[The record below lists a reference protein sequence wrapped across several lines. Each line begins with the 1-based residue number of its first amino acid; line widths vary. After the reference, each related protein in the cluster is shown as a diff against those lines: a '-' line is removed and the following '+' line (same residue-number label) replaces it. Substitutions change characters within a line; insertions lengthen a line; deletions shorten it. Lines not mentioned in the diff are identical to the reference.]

1 MHFACYLC
9 LMGETSVVQVRD
21 VPTEAVETLKA
32 RASRRGQSLAA
43 YLREL
48 ILEEA
53 SLPEL
58 DEVMARLAEDE
69 PINYTAEDLREFM
82 ADGRR

>member
-1 MHFACYLC
+1 MA
-9 LMGETSVVQVRD
+9 ETTVVQVRD
-21 VPTEAVETLKA
+21 VPAEAVETLKA
-32 RASRRGQSLAA
+32 RAARKGQSLTA

-48 ILEEA
+48 IVEEA

-69 PINYTAEDLREFM
+69 PINYTAEDLREFR
-82 ADGRR
+82 ADGHR

>member
-1 MHFACYLC
+1 
-9 LMGETSVVQVRD
+9 MGETTVVQVRD
-21 VPTEAVETLKA
+21 VPAEAVETLKA
-32 RASRRGQSLAA
+32 RAARRGLPLAA

-53 SLPEL
+53 SLPAV

-69 PINYTAEDLREFM
+69 PVNYTTEDLQDFM
-82 ADGRR
+82 TDGRR

>member
-1 MHFACYLC
+1 MA
-9 LMGETSVVQVRD
+9 ETTVVQVRD
-21 VPTEAVETLKA
+21 VPAEAVETLKA
-32 RASRRGQSLAA
+32 RAARKGLSLAA

-58 DEVMARLAEDE
+58 DEVMARLSQDE
-69 PINYTAEDLREFM
+69 PIDYTEEDLREFRS
-82 ADGRR
+82 DGRR

>member
-1 MHFACYLC
+1 MA
-9 LMGETSVVQVRD
+9 ETTVVQVRD
-21 VPTEAVETLKA
+21 VPAEAVETLKA
-32 RASRRGQSLAA
+32 RAARKGQSLTA

-48 ILEEA
+48 IVEEA

-69 PINYTAEDLREFM
+69 PINYTAEDLRGFR
-82 ADGRR
+82 ADGHR

>member
-1 MHFACYLC
+1 MS
-9 LMGETSVVQVRD
+9 ETTIVQVRD
-21 VPTEAVETLKA
+21 VPAEAVETLKA
-32 RASRRGQSLAA
+32 RASRRGQSLTA

-58 DEVMARLAEDE
+58 EEVMARLAEDE
-69 PINYTAEDLREFM
+69 PINYTPEDLREFM
-82 ADGRR
+82 SDGRR